1 MGLTGRVR
9 KNRPRSDCFETY
21 LGQECSF
28 GSSHE
33 RIDFVRASVFV
44 VDVTTP
50 KSLPARCWTFCLF
63 LLKTH
68 YIVEGFSNSVTSANP
83 VAIQPTAEP
92 QNLSWREAIVEVL
105 KGANG
110 AMHYSDI
117 ADEIV
122 ARRLRSEI
130 GPTPVKTVA
139 ATLSISISKQG
150 DHSEFIRA
158 GRGEYMLRSLYE
170 PGHQQPN
177 LPEPTAEE
185 LENEVDTASEETTGI
200 IQALGMYWS
209 RSLIVWTNNPTLQ
222 GQQQTG
228 AKPVDFLTKEA
239 STYFTTTETSFTSEG
254 RLIKASASAC
264 INTLSIVWR
273 AAGIVSL
280 GLVFAVSRRME
291 LWLRNNRRSCRR
303 K

>member
-1 MGLTGRVR
+1 MRLKDIENGRNHESRETFLKDLVELLKQQIKVFHSTAGR
-9 KNRPRSDCFETY
+9 TDCFETY

-33 RIDFVRASVFV
+33 RIGFVRASVFV

-68 YIVEGFSNSVTSANP
+68 HIVEGFSNSVTSANP

-130 GPTPVKTVA
+130 GPTPSKRLQLLTIRKTPFRHELA
-139 ATLSISISKQG
+139 SLRRP
-150 DHSEFIRA
+150 SEPVTPGAVYAFRA
-158 GRGEYMLRSLYE
+158 SL
-170 PGHQQPN
+170 
-177 LPEPTAEE
+177 E
-185 LENEVDTASEETTGI
+185 LD
-200 IQALGMYWS
+200 
-209 RSLIVWTNNPTLQ
+209 
-222 GQQQTG
+222 
-228 AKPVDFLTKEA
+228 
-239 STYFTTTETSFTSEG
+239 
-254 RLIKASASAC
+254 
-264 INTLSIVWR
+264 
-273 AAGIVSL
+273 
-280 GLVFAVSRRME
+280 
-291 LWLRNNRRSCRR
+291 
-303 K
+303 